1 MWFVPPHLIAPRPV
15 NAPQIPPSH
24 PGCFS
29 KDSLVGLE
37 IGIFRQDLDW
47 EVLESASISPQV
59 VVRGGD
65 VGEPPI

>member
-1 MWFVPPHLIAPRPV
+1 M
-15 NAPQIPPSH
+15 
-24 PGCFS
+24 
-29 KDSLVGLE
+29 GLE

-59 VVRGGD
+59 VIVRGGD